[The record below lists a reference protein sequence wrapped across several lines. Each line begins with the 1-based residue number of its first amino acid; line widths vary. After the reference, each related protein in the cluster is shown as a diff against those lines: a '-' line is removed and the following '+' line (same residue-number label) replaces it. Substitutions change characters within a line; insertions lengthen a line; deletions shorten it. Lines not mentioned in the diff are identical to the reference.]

1 MGMQTIEERIP
12 NRGHRHISI
21 RKIETHTDGKS
32 SFHTGRELRDE
43 EAWKLD
49 ESWTSIIGYIAEL
62 SLPGEG

>member
-1 MGMQTIEERIP
+1 MGMQTIDESAAV
-12 NRGHRHISI
+12 RGHRN
-21 RKIETHTDGKS
+21 EGTDTRVEGQGILHPS
-32 SFHTGRELRDE
+32 SELRDE